1 MENSKNRMYVLK
13 EEKVS
18 TALLTL
24 GIPTM
29 IAMMVVALY
38 HLVDAFFVGRL
49 GTSQKGCCIDCLS
62 NRSYYW
68 VLLYYLAL
76 EQLLTYLDCLEKIVS
91 KS

>member
-29 IAMMVVALY
+29 IAMMVAALY

-49 GTSQKGCCIDCLS
+49 GTSQKAAVSIVYPIGVTIGFCFIIWLWS
-62 NRSYYW
+62 SF
-68 VLLYYLAL
+68 LL
-76 EQLLTYLDCLEKIVS
+76 I
-91 KS
+91 